1 MNIGT
6 DIVNIDRIRQVLAQQ
21 GDRFV
26 RRILTRAEQDEYQRR
41 GAPVK
46 FLANRFAG
54 KEAIAKALG
63 TGIAQGVTFQGIE
76 ILPDANGAPKA
87 QLFGAAQEKQRSLG
101 ADQVHISLADELDY
115 VVAFAVLA

>member
-6 DIVNIDRIRQVLAQQ
+6 DIVNIQRIEQVLAQQ
-21 GDRFV
+21 GERFL
-26 RRILTRAEQDEYQRR
+26 RRILTSAEQDEYHRR

-76 ILPDANGAPKA
+76 ILPDEQGAPRA
-87 QLFGAAQEKQRSLG
+87 QLHGEALAKQQALGAAR
-101 ADQVHISLADELDY
+101 VHISLADEHDY
-115 VVAFAVLA
+115 VVAFAVIA

>member
-6 DIVNIDRIRQVLAQQ
+6 DIVNIQRIEQVLAQQ
-21 GDRFV
+21 GERFL
-26 RRILTRAEQDEYQRR
+26 RRILTSSEQEEYQRR

-76 ILPDANGAPKA
+76 ILPDELGAPRA
-87 QLFGAAQEKQRSLG
+87 QLHGVALAKQQALG
-101 ADQVHISLADELDY
+101 AVRVHISLADEHDY
-115 VVAFAVLA
+115 VVAFAVIA

>member
-6 DIVNIDRIRQVLAQQ
+6 DIVNIQRIEQVLAQQ
-21 GDRFV
+21 GERFL
-26 RRILTRAEQDEYQRR
+26 RRILTSAEQDEYQRR

-63 TGIAQGVTFQGIE
+63 TGIAQGITFQGIE
-76 ILPDANGAPKA
+76 ILPDEHGAPCA
-87 QLFGAAQEKQRSLG
+87 QLSGAALEKQRALG
-101 ADQVHISLADELDY
+101 AARVYISLADEQDY
-115 VVAFAVLA
+115 VVAFAVVA

>member
-6 DIVNIDRIRQVLAQQ
+6 DIVNISRIEQVLARQ
-21 GDRFV
+21 GERFLS
-26 RRILTRAEQDEYQRR
+26 RILTLSEQEEYHRR

-63 TGIAQGVTFQGIE
+63 TGIARGVTFQGIE
-76 ILPDANGAPKA
+76 ILPDEHGAPCA
-87 QLFGAAQEKQRSLG
+87 QLYGVALDKQQTLGAAR
-101 ADQVHISLADELDY
+101 VCISLADEKDY
-115 VVAFAVLA
+115 VVAFAVIV

>member
-6 DIVNIDRIRQVLAQQ
+6 DIVNIDRIGQVLDQQ
-21 GDRFV
+21 GDRFL
-26 RRILTRAEQDEYQRR
+26 RRILTSAEQSEYQRR
-41 GAPVK
+41 GKPLK

-76 ILPDANGAPKA
+76 ILPDEHGAPCA
-87 QLFGAAQEKQRSLG
+87 QLHGVALEKQQALG
-101 ADQVHISLADELDY
+101 ATRVHISLADEQEY
-115 VVAFAVLA
+115 VVAFAVIA